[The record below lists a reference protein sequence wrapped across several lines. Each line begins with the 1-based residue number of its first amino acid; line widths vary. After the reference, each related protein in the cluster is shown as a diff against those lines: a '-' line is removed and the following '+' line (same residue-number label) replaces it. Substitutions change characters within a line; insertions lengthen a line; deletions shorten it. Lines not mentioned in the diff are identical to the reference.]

1 MNVGNVT
8 YWKKSIQ
15 NSHPLSIYKVTFNL
29 PKNWNLAIL
38 EYRNEYINDG
48 INRTIPRSMQETLEA
63 LQAQILISSPKSTRI
78 YAEGLAWHIIN
89 LFEFYVLLSDK
100 KITEIFCSKLGTELI
115 ITHRKYGRC
124 KTNLVFTPSLWEA
137 LQNRAEFDS
146 GKCLSPL
153 TPALKVGFETDL
165 GSLRVSI
172 QVEPL
177 SITGPIFSLRRLPD
191 VSLTL
196 NQLVSQ
202 NQISDEKSKFLQAAI
217 KERKNIVIA
226 GEPGSGKTTLANALL
241 LCVNPAWRLI
251 VIEDASEIRIP
262 VTEFPLLTR
271 FSMPTVGEE
280 NRSSQ
285 RATEIARLL
294 HRSPD
299 YVFLGE
305 VQNESDTRTSMEGFA
320 AGIRGMV
327 TTHGYALDGLLA
339 RWQQS
344 HKLEK
349 NLLRVIDI
357 IVFTRRI
364 LIENNIQLIVDNIY
378 IQKRDG
384 KEFRGY
390 IRWDG

>member
-1 MNVGNVT
+1 MQKGYWSKTIEESFPLPT
-8 YWKKSIQ
+8 YKIR
-15 NSHPLSIYKVTFNL
+15 FEL
-29 PKNWNLAIL
+29 PKNWNSEIL
-38 EYRNEYINDG
+38 KYRRDYINDG
-48 INRTIPRSMQETLEA
+48 VNRSIPRSMQETLDII
-63 LQAQILISSPKSTRI
+63 QSLIRLSNSRASRGFV
-78 YAEGLAWHIIN
+78 EGVSWN
-89 LFEFYVLLSDK
+89 VVSLFEFYVLLSDRK
-100 KITEIFCSKLGTELI
+100 VTEIFCSKLGSELI
-115 ITHRKYGRC
+115 VTHREHGRC
-124 KTNLVFTPSLWEA
+124 KTNLLFSPVLWEA
-137 LQNRAEFDS
+137 LKNRAEFDS

-153 TPALKVGFETDL
+153 TPALKVGFETNV

-177 SITGPIFSLRRLPD
+177 SIEGPVFSLRRLPD

-196 NQLVSQ
+196 GRLVNE
-202 NQISDEKSKFLQAAI
+202 NQISKTKSEFLQAAI
-217 KERKNIVIA
+217 KARKNIVIA

-251 VIEDASEIRIP
+251 VIEDASEIRVP

-280 NRSSQ
+280 NRDLQ

-305 VQNESDTRTSMEGFA
+305 VQNESDTRISMEGFA
-320 AGIRGMV
+320 AGIRGMA
-327 TTHGYALDGLLA
+327 TTHGYTLDGLLA

-357 IVFTRRI
+357 IVFTKRI
-364 LIENNIQLIVDNIY
+364 FGKNKVQLVVDNIY
-378 IQKRDG
+378 IQKSTG
-384 KEFRGY
+384 KEFFGY
-390 IRWDG
+390 TRWNDE